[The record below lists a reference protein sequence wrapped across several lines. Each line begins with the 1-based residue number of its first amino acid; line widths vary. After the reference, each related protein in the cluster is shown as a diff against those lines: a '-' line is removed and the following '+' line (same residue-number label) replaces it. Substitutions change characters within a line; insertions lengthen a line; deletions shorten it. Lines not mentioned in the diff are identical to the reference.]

1 MKKII
6 ALFLASGIASFSFAQ
21 TNGQPK
27 LPGHQYIIKMKGLD
41 PHRTDIY
48 TFSAKQRD
56 KQITKINS
64 DFALNVKTIK
74 SNRHIS
80 SAKKK
85 NLIKKEK
92 AQRDQQIKAVN
103 KEYYNRYNT
112 ATIDKSYFDKQ

>member
-74 SNRHIS
+74 VTGISAAQKKRKTSLKKQKSNVTSR
-80 SAKKK
+80 
-85 NLIKKEK
+85 
-92 AQRDQQIKAVN
+92 
-103 KEYYNRYNT
+103 
-112 ATIDKSYFDKQ
+112 